1 MVKHGKGLNNM
12 ATNKDKALQIV
23 NKLFEI
29 CEQDFEVRF
38 TGHCGEMAIDF
49 RRGNHEGWHSH
60 IFDHVNFSEQLQLI
74 IQALHK
80 AESLQ
85 KEYNE
90 K

>member
-1 MVKHGKGLNNM
+1 M

-49 RRGNHEGWHSH
+49 RRGNHDGWHSH
-60 IFDHVNFSEQLQLI
+60 INDHVDFSQQLQLI
-74 IQALHK
+74 IQALYEV
-80 AESLQ
+80 ESRQ
-85 KEYNE
+85 KNYQNKDEL
-90 K
+90 

>member
-1 MVKHGKGLNNM
+1 M

-80 AESLQ
+80 AEDLQ